1 MHQQVQ
7 EYDLLTIDEVA
18 ARLRLSRSGVRNL
31 ISQGSLQFVNLAS
44 GLKRVPRI
52 RRSVIEEFIKERS
65 SGGVKR

>member
-1 MHQQVQ
+1 MQ
-7 EYDLLTIDEVA
+7 EQPQDYELFTINEVA

-44 GLKRVPRI
+44 GRKRVPRI

-65 SGGVKR
+65 SAGMNR